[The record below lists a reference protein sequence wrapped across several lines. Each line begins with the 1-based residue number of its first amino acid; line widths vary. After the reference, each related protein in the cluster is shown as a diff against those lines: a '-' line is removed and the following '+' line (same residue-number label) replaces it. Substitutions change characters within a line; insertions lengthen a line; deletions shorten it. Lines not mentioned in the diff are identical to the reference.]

1 MFTDVRLIFDDIP
14 DPRRETKNK
23 LHRFGDILFIVLS
36 ALVSGV
42 NDWLAMEVFAEERE
56 AWLRQYIS
64 LENGTPSHDT
74 LSRVIGLLKP
84 DVFAE
89 CFRRWMNEAMP
100 TLEGLHV
107 AIDGKTL
114 RGSDYGEGMAHIVS
128 AFTSGNQLVL
138 AQQCMNGKESEI
150 KTIPKVL
157 DMLPLAGATVSI
169 DAIGAQK
176 KIVQQ
181 ITEAK
186 AGYVIGL
193 KENQPTLL
201 RDAEATIEAEI
212 RSKNLPCIE
221 IAEKKHGRDE
231 CRRSWLSLLPD
242 NLRERSGWVGLVAVG
257 LVESERTIKGKTS
270 IDKRYFITSLTDN
283 ADFSEIVRAH
293 WSIENQQHWVL
304 DVQFR
309 EDDNRSRKDYR
320 ATNLAVMRRMALNL
334 LRRDP
339 EDKRSITRRKMRA
352 CFNDAERTRI
362 LFGGHAT

>member
-1 MFTDVRLIFDDIP
+1 MVTDVRLIFDDIP

-23 LHRFGDILFIVLS
+23 LHRFSDILFIVLS

-42 NDWLAMEVFAEERE
+42 HDWLAMEVFAEERE

-74 LSRVIGLLKP
+74 LGRVVGLLKP
-84 DVFAE
+84 EVFAE
-89 CFRRWMNEAMP
+89 CFRRWMQEAVP
-100 TLEGLHV
+100 KLDGLHI

-114 RGSDYGEGMAHIVS
+114 RGSDYGEGMDHIVS

-138 AQQCMNGKESEI
+138 AHQSMHGKDSEI

-157 DMLPLAGATVSI
+157 EMLPLSGSIVSI

-181 ITEAK
+181 IVEAK
-186 AGYVIGL
+186 ADYVISL

-201 RDAEATIEAEI
+201 DDAQILIDADIQNKKI
-212 RSKNLPCIE
+212 SCIE
-221 IAEKKHGRDE
+221 VSKKSHGRGE
-231 CRRSWLSLLPD
+231 CRRSWLSMLPD
-242 NLRERSGWVGLVAVG
+242 HLRERTGWVGLVAVG
-257 LVESERTIKGKTS
+257 LIESERTMKGKTS
-270 IDKRYFITSLTDN
+270 IEKRYYLTSLTDN
-283 ADFSEIVRAH
+283 AEFAKTVRAH
-293 WSIENQQHWVL
+293 WSIENQQHWIL
-304 DVQFR
+304 DVQFD
-309 EDDNRSRKDYR
+309 EDANRSRKDYR

-339 EDKRSITRRKMRA
+339 NDKRSMVKRKMRA
-352 CFNDAERTRI
+352 CFNDAERTRVV
-362 LFGGHAT
+362 FGDQNT

>member
-1 MFTDVRLIFDDIP
+1 MFIDVRVIFDDIP

-42 NDWLAMEVFAEERE
+42 HDWLAMEVFAEERE
-56 AWLRQYIS
+56 AWLRQYIA

-84 DVFAE
+84 ELFAE
-89 CFRRWMNEAMP
+89 CFRRWMQQALP
-100 TLEGLHV
+100 HLDGLHI

-128 AFTSGNQLVL
+128 AFTSGSQLVI
-138 AQQCMNGKESEI
+138 AQQSMNGKESEI

-157 DMLPLAGATVSI
+157 EMLPLSGAIVSI

-181 ITEAK
+181 IVEAK
-186 AGYVIGL
+186 ADYVISL

-201 RDAEATIEAEI
+201 HDAQTTIDNDRENKKI
-212 RSKNLPCIE
+212 SCIE
-221 IAEKKHGRDE
+221 IAQKSHGRAE
-231 CRRSWLSLLPD
+231 CRRSWLTALPES
-242 NLRERSGWVGLVAVG
+242 LRERTGWVGLVAVG
-257 LVESERTIKGKTS
+257 LIESQRTIKGKTS
-270 IDKRYFITSLTDN
+270 VENRYYLTSLTDN
-283 ADFSEIVRAH
+283 AEFAKTVRAH

-304 DVQFR
+304 DVQFD
-309 EDDNRSRKDYR
+309 EDANRSRKDYR

-339 EDKRSITRRKMRA
+339 EDKRSMVKRKMRA
-352 CFNDAERTRI
+352 CFNDAERTKI
-362 LFGGHAT
+362 LFGDQMT